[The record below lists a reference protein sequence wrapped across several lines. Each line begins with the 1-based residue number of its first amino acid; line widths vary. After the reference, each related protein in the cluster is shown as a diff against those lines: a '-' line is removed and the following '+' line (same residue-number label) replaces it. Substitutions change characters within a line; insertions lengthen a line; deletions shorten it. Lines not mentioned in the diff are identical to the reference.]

1 MECGS
6 GSKWDSLKL
15 EVPIDSDTGNDGQS
29 IMKALIR
36 YITPFLL
43 IDNLLII
50 TFGLGEDYR
59 YVLFLVYL

>member
-1 MECGS
+1 MECRS

-15 EVPIDSDTGNDGQS
+15 EVSIDSDTGNDDHS